1 MSEQFVYQIARIRSL
16 ETSLFSGA
24 VMDQLIAC
32 PDFDQCINFI
42 TERGWGKA
50 GAVNESGEDILEEEE
65 EKIRRTLRELRID
78 KKYFDVLLLPKS
90 FHNLKTAIKDAVSEQ
105 FTKDAYYKD
114 ALLTPEEIAEIIRN
128 KEFRKLPSYMQKC
141 ADEAFESL
149 LHTSDG
155 QLCDIIV
162 DRACLDAI
170 TEAGKSSGEEVIRD
184 YAEKT
189 VALSNI
195 KIAVRSAN
203 TGKGAE
209 FMKRAMSPCATID
222 TGRLLKAAEAGFDA
236 LKDYIST
243 TKYAESTEAL
253 SESHSAFEKWCDD
266 AMIKSLKAQK
276 YNSFSIGPVLAY
288 VIARENEIKAVRII
302 LSGKLNGISDTSI
315 RERVREMY
323 V

>member
-1 MSEQFVYQIARIRSL
+1 MSEQFVYQVARIRSL
-16 ETSLFSGA
+16 ETSLLSGA
-24 VMDQLIAC
+24 AIEQLIAC
-32 PDFDQCINFI
+32 PDFAQCINFI
-42 TERGWGKA
+42 TERGWGRS
-50 GAVNESGEDILEEEE
+50 GAVNESAEDILEAEE
-65 EKIRRTLRELRID
+65 EKIRSTLNELRID
-78 KKYFDVLLLPKS
+78 NKYFDVLLLPKS
-90 FHNLKTAIKDAVSEQ
+90 FHNLKTAIKDAVAETL
-105 FTKDAYYKD
+105 TKEAYYRN
-114 ALLTPEEIAEIIRN
+114 ALLSPEEIAEIIRG
-128 KEFRKLPSYMQKC
+128 KEFGKLPPYMQKC
-141 ADEAFESL
+141 AEEAFESL
-149 LHTSDG
+149 LHTGDG

-170 TEAGKSSGEEVIRD
+170 TEVGKSSGEEVIQD
-184 YAEKT
+184 YAERT

-195 KIAVRSAN
+195 KIAVRSSK

-222 TGRLLKAAEAGFDA
+222 TGRLAKAAEAGFDA
-236 LKDYIST
+236 LKEYIST
-243 TKYAESTEAL
+243 TKYADSAEAL

-302 LSGKLNGISDTSI
+302 LSGKLNGISDASI